1 MLSFSVDE
9 SSSQEKDK
17 LENLLSTSEA
27 IEDHGTELL
36 RNILDSSSAAVSTS
50 LIEKNNFVE
59 GEQGIDLN
67 KTPQLK
73 TPKRRKHRPKVV
85 VEGKPK
91 RTPKPKPPM
100 NSNSMETPSGKRKY
114 VRKKPVMTEEVKLPT
129 FEPKEKSCKKKLN
142 FDLGNDENA
151 EMQGKAD
158 NLPEK
163 LNQVKPADFNLNLDS
178 HTTNLCTRI
187 NGVGAE
193 TSEIR
198 VQNGKT
204 SAHNHPMNQR
214 TAERIPLPERHSN
227 SASPAATKHHT
238 LNALARSLS
247 MRNGSPY
254 QNGEKN
260 GYIHEH
266 HLQREFAR
274 NVSQKQQN
282 TCINPEETK
291 QMMWHS
297 NPQIVALNATNS
309 NERRGLKREY
319 RNGIMQAGF
328 ASYSQMGSPFLRRG
342 IYQVREHNTNSQNF
356 GTSCSETQ
364 KRRRMENGF
373 PIIEGR
379 SIVYAN
385 SYTSNGRISG
395 ANFGGDKT
403 STKLMNGVNSSGGW
417 QSHCMTSVHHLQKQ
431 IRASELHPNTQSTAQ
446 KKLNGSTQVQDMTS
460 LIMMANSHLLS
471 STLSKK
477 GPFTYSFE
485 QGVETSRVKRSV
497 NGLQMASTSLGLVPH
512 DYRQFSTK
520 TRGTRSENLNHFRI
534 HKIPK

>member
-17 LENLLSTSEA
+17 LDNLLSSSEA
-27 IEDHGTELL
+27 IEDHCTGLL
-36 RNILDSSSAAVSTS
+36 RNIVDSSSAAVSTS
-50 LIEKNNFVE
+50 LMEKNNLV
-59 GEQGIDLN
+59 GGDQGIDLN

-73 TPKRRKHRPKVV
+73 PPRRRKHRPKVV

-100 NSNSMETPSGKRKY
+100 DSNSKETPSGKRKY
-114 VRKKPVMTEEVKLPT
+114 VRKKPIVTKE
-129 FEPKEKSCKKKLN
+129 EPKEKSCKMKLN
-142 FDLGNDENA
+142 FDLENDENA
-151 EMQGKAD
+151 EMQVKAD

-163 LNQVKPADFNLNLDS
+163 INQVNPADFNLNLDS
-178 HTTNLCTRI
+178 HTAELCTRI

-204 SAHNHPMNQR
+204 FTHNHPMNQMP
-214 TAERIPLPERHSN
+214 AERIPLPERHST
-227 SASPAATKHHT
+227 SASPAAIKHHT

-254 QNGEKN
+254 QNSDKN
-260 GYIHEH
+260 GYSHEH
-266 HLQREFAR
+266 RHLQTEFNR
-274 NVSQKQQN
+274 NVSPKQQN
-282 TCINPEETK
+282 TCINPEETR

-297 NPQIVALNATNS
+297 TPQIVALNSTNS

-319 RNGIMQAGF
+319 RNRIMQAGF

-342 IYQVREHNTNSQNF
+342 IYQVHGHNTNSHNF

-364 KRRRMENGF
+364 KKRRMEF
-373 PIIEGR
+373 PITESR
-379 SIVYAN
+379 NTVYAN
-385 SYTSNGRISG
+385 GYTFNGRISD

-403 STKLMNGVNSSGGW
+403 STKLMNGVNSSSGGG
-417 QSHCMTSVHHLQKQ
+417 QSHCMTSAHNLQKQ

-446 KKLNGSTQVQDMTS
+446 KKLNGSTHVHDMTS

-485 QGVETSRVKRSV
+485 QGVETSRAKRSV
-497 NGLQMASTSLGLVPH
+497 NGFQMAPTSFSLVSH
-512 DYRQFSTK
+512 DYRQSSMK
-520 TRGTRSENLNHFRI
+520 PRGTCSENLNHFVSEYI
-534 HKIPK
+534 NFHNS